1 MNCVHIMLTF
11 PEVVIFNVQENRSDQ
26 FPSEP
31 FAMANAALA
40 ASLAMPMAEW
50 EVLEVALW
58 C

>member
-1 MNCVHIMLTF
+1 MLTF